1 MVRKNLGDAFGGKIT
16 TLEEQRA
23 IWLDAVHEEAIW
35 EGPTFEIP
43 VTLIGCA
50 AVSRFMEFLLS
61 VVPRFS
67 TKPVAV
73 YPTADPDTTIVESSG
88 GGDTVDGGRYTQ
100 RYFTLITIRNGQA
113 FRMREYVNPFQTYK
127 SFGKERW
134 ERVGGEIPV
143 AALTIRAHF
152 QHGRRLVAAQQVGPW
167 PLQLQDKGAQA
178 VAKTAQLVNRAGRQ
192 TPPLRQHPS
201 RRPDEK

>member
-1 MVRKNLGDAFGGKIT
+1 MVRKNLGDAFGGRLT

-23 IWLDAVHEEAIW
+23 IWRDAVHEDAIW

-43 VTLIGCA
+43 VTMIGRD

-67 TKPVAV
+67 TRPVAV

-88 GGDTVDGGRYTQ
+88 GGDTVDGGHYSQ
-100 RYFTLITIRNGQA
+100 RYFTLITIKNGQA

-134 ERVGGEIPV
+134 ERAMEQI
-143 AALTIRAHF
+143 AATYN
-152 QHGRRLVAAQQVGPW
+152 RRW
-167 PLQLQDKGAQA
+167 PASQPPDPIVL
-178 VAKTAQLVNRAGRQ
+178 
-192 TPPLRQHPS
+192 PPLR
-201 RRPDEK
+201 

>member
-1 MVRKNLGDAFGGKIT
+1 MAKKTIADAFGGKVT

-23 IWLDAVHEEAIW
+23 IWADALHPDAIW

-43 VTLIGCA
+43 VAMIGYE

-67 TKPVAV
+67 TTPVAV
-73 YPTADPDTTIVESSG
+73 YPTADPEMIILEASG

-100 RYFTLITIRNGQA
+100 RYFTMVTSKNGQA

-127 SFGKERW
+127 AFGKERW
-134 ERVGGEIPV
+134 EKVIGEIT
-143 AALTIRAHF
+143 AKYNK
-152 QHGRRLVAAQQVGPW
+152 PW
-167 PLQLQDKGAQA
+167 PASQKPDPIVL
-178 VAKTAQLVNRAGRQ
+178 
-192 TPPLRQHPS
+192 PPLR
-201 RRPDEK
+201 

>member
-1 MVRKNLGDAFGGKIT
+1 MARKTLTDAFGGKVT

-23 IWLDAVHEEAIW
+23 IWLDALHEDAIW

-43 VTLIGCA
+43 VTMIGRE

-73 YPTADPDTTIVESSG
+73 HPTADPNTIILEASG
-88 GGDTVDGGRYTQ
+88 GGETADGGRYSQ
-100 RYFTLITIRNGQA
+100 RYFTMVTSRNGQA

-134 ERVGGEIPV
+134 ERTIAEI
-143 AALTIRAHF
+143 AAKYNS
-152 QHGRRLVAAQQVGPW
+152 PW
-167 PLQLQDKGAQA
+167 PASQA
-178 VAKTAQLVNRAGRQ
+178 PDPIVL
-192 TPPLRQHPS
+192 PPL
-201 RRPDEK
+201 K

>member
-1 MVRKNLGDAFGGKIT
+1 MAQKNLGDAFGGKIT

-23 IWLDAVHEEAIW
+23 IWRDAVHQDAIW

-43 VTLIGCA
+43 VAMIGFE

-67 TKPVAV
+67 TKPVGI
-73 YPTADPDTTIVESSG
+73 YPTADPETSIIESSG

-100 RYFTLITIRNGQA
+100 RYFTLITIKNGQA

-127 SFGKERW
+127 AFGKERW
-134 ERVGGEIPV
+134 ERATNEIM
-143 AALTIRAHF
+143 TNHNR
-152 QHGRRLVAAQQVGPW
+152 PW
-167 PLQLQDKGAQA
+167 PASQPPDPIVL
-178 VAKTAQLVNRAGRQ
+178 
-192 TPPLRQHPS
+192 PPLR
-201 RRPDEK
+201 

>member
-1 MVRKNLGDAFGGKIT
+1 M
-16 TLEEQRA
+16 
-23 IWLDAVHEEAIW
+23 HEEAIW

-100 RYFTLITIRNGQA
+100 RYFALDHHQKRWGFPHARIRRSVPDLQELREGALGTCRRRDRGEGQPA
-113 FRMREYVNPFQTYK
+113 CARFATTRPNR
-127 SFGKERW
+127 
-134 ERVGGEIPV
+134 V
-143 AALTIRAHF
+143 AAAEVRA
-152 QHGRRLVAAQQVGPW
+152 VV
-167 PLQLQDKGAQA
+167 
-178 VAKTAQLVNRAGRQ
+178 
-192 TPPLRQHPS
+192 
-201 RRPDEK
+201 

>member
-1 MVRKNLGDAFGGKIT
+1 
-16 TLEEQRA
+16 
-23 IWLDAVHEEAIW
+23 
-35 EGPTFEIP
+35 
-43 VTLIGCA
+43 
-50 AVSRFMEFLLS
+50 MEFLLS

-100 RYFTLITIRNGQA
+100 RYFTLITIRSGQA

-134 ERVGGEIPV
+134 ERVVAEI
-143 AALTIRAHF
+143 AAKHNR
-152 QHGRRLVAAQQVGPW
+152 PW
-167 PLQLQDKGAQA
+167 PASQLPDPI
-178 VAKTAQLVNRAGRQ
+178 VL
-192 TPPLRQHPS
+192 PPLR
-201 RRPDEK
+201 

>member
-1 MVRKNLGDAFGGKIT
+1 MGSKNLGDAFGGRVT
-16 TLEEQRA
+16 TVEEQRA
-23 IWLDAVHEEAIW
+23 IWPDALHEDVIW

-43 VTLIGCA
+43 VTLIGRD

-73 YPTADPDTTIVESSG
+73 YPTTDPDTTIMESSG
-88 GGDTVDGGRYTQ
+88 GGETVDGGRYTQ
-100 RYFTLITIRNGQA
+100 RYFTMITIRNGQA

-134 ERVGGEIPV
+134 ERVVGEI
-143 AALTIRAHF
+143 AAKHN
-152 QHGRRLVAAQQVGPW
+152 RLW
-167 PLQLQDKGAQA
+167 PASQPPDPIEL
-178 VAKTAQLVNRAGRQ
+178 
-192 TPPLRQHPS
+192 PPLR
-201 RRPDEK
+201 